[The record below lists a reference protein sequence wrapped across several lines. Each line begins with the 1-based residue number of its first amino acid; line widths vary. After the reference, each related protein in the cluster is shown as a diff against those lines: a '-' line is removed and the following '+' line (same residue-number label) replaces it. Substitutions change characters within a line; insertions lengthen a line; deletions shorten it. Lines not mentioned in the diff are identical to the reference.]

1 MTGLLLL
8 SLLFGAASAY
18 LANVSLFWRVVLGV
32 GCTAACFALLAF
44 IVACRAIAREGSEV
58 QRHDD

>member
-1 MTGLLLL
+1 MTGLILL

-18 LANVSLFWRVVLGV
+18 LADVSLFWRVVLGV

-44 IVACRAIAREGSEV
+44 IVACRAIAREERDG
-58 QRHDD
+58 QNNG